1 MSEQAS
7 SPKADRPTRPK
18 PTPEEIKAK
27 KDHKMAINKTFN
39 KQVNT
44 KDRRFTPLR
53 GVNKYESIDI
63 CVNKGENKVKIHVIT
78 VNSDLAK
85 NKSTI
90 RKESS
95 HVEEIH
101 QLPPY
106 VKNQN
111 LAGKIKAKYYKGQ
124 GVILELPER
133 KKNNRNKDNKDNKN
147 KDGKDSKEAKDDAAE
162 DVNPT
167 QENDGDNEAGEGK
180 KFVEV
185 DISDIVKSAVE
196 LPVRFE

>member
-1 MSEQAS
+1 MG
-7 SPKADRPTRPK
+7 
-18 PTPEEIKAK
+18 KAK

-53 GVNKYESIDI
+53 GVNKYESIAI
-63 CVNKGENKVKIHVIT
+63 CVNKGENKVKI
-78 VNSDLAK
+78 
-85 NKSTI
+85 
-90 RKESS
+90 
-95 HVEEIH
+95 
-101 QLPPY
+101 
-106 VKNQN
+106 QN

-196 LPVRFE
+196 LP

>member
-1 MSEQAS
+1 M
-7 SPKADRPTRPK
+7 
-18 PTPEEIKAK
+18 
-27 KDHKMAINKTFN
+27 
-39 KQVNT
+39 
-44 KDRRFTPLR
+44 
-53 GVNKYESIDI
+53 GNKYESIDI

-133 KKNNRNKDNKDNKN
+133 KKNNRNKDS
-147 KDGKDSKEAKDDAAE
+147 KDSKEAKDDAAE

>member
-7 SPKADRPTRPK
+7 SPKAERPTRPK

-27 KDHKMAINKTFN
+27 KDHRMAVNKTFN

-44 KDRRFTPLR
+44 KDCRFTPLR

-63 CVNKGENKVKIHVIT
+63 CENKVNIHVIVVT
-78 VNSDLAK
+78 SDLAK

-90 RKESS
+90 RKESN

-111 LAGKIKAKYYKGQ
+111 LAGKIKAKYYKNQ
-124 GVILELPER
+124 GIILELPER
-133 KKNNRNKDNKDNKN
+133 KKNNRKDKDNKDSKAKEG
-147 KDGKDSKEAKDDAAE
+147 KDGKEVKEDAPE

-167 QENDGDNEAGEGK
+167 QENEGDNEANDGK

>member
-1 MSEQAS
+1 MG
-7 SPKADRPTRPK
+7 
-18 PTPEEIKAK
+18 KAK

-53 GVNKYESIDI
+53 GVNKYESIAI
-63 CVNKGENKVKIHVIT
+63 CVNKGENKVKI
-78 VNSDLAK
+78 
-85 NKSTI
+85 
-90 RKESS
+90 
-95 HVEEIH
+95 
-101 QLPPY
+101 
-106 VKNQN
+106 QN

-133 KKNNRNKDNKDNKN
+133 KKNNRNKDNKDDKN
-147 KDGKDSKEAKDDAAE
+147 SKEAKDDAAE